1 MGDNAA
7 QQNKKRK
14 SKWET
19 SYSAMSIRDAEKRLG
34 IRINKLK
41 ATPIDTMLAKPNSLG
56 GADVNKETMD
66 AIKVKVYERILQYL
80 AIEGYPTE
88 ADPDFNEANVSDL
101 VFSTIGPV
109 LYFVQ
114 KMRCDIRL
122 TREKE
127 ITSVNNETGGVEEF
141 VVVDQIAVSEE
152 KFVLVIEAKRTSIGQ
167 AIKQLLLSLKDLWDN
182 NGGGVVYGFVTTGQ
196 HWQMFSCDGASFQ
209 MTREITLVFNGMD
222 EDKETWMK
230 EGSVLVDFMLVA
242 LSNGGIVKEDVV
254 VVAV

>member
-1 MGDNAA
+1 MYIPHEHATTRQRNHTNGTHSTEVGQTETLAHFLIYKAIKRRHRSKHAHALAHAQHSYTMGDNAA

-14 SKWET
+14 SNWET

-34 IRINKLK
+34 IRIDKLK

-56 GADVNKETMD
+56 GADVNKETVD
-66 AIKVKVYERILQYL
+66 AVKVKVYEQILQYL

-88 ADPDFNEANVSDL
+88 ANPDFNEANVSDL

-114 KMRCDIRL
+114 KMRRDIRL

-127 ITSVNNETGGVEEF
+127 ITLVDDETGGVEVF

-152 KFVLVIEAKRTSIGQ
+152 KFVLVIEAKRTSIRQ
-167 AIKQLLLSLKDLWDN
+167 AIKQLLLSLKD
-182 NGGGVVYGFVTTGQ
+182 V
-196 HWQMFSCDGASFQ
+196 
-209 MTREITLVFNGMD
+209 
-222 EDKETWMK
+222 
-230 EGSVLVDFMLVA
+230 
-242 LSNGGIVKEDVV
+242 
-254 VVAV
+254 